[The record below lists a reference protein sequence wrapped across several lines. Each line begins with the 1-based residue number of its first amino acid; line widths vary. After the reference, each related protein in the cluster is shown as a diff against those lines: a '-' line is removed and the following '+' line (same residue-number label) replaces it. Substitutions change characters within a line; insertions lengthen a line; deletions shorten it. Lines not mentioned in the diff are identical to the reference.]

1 MGDLDAELLDRLYS
15 FLQADNDY
23 RVLLIDEF
31 KIALDTAS
39 PTSRHV
45 RYSMFALRSVDNA

>member
-1 MGDLDAELLDRLYS
+1 MGDLDAELLDLLYS
-15 FLQADNDY
+15 FLQADNGHKDGLIKKISST
-23 RVLLIDEF
+23 LL
-31 KIALDTAS
+31 TAS

>member
-23 RVLLIDEF
+23 RVLIIDEF